1 MILFVLKKNT
11 NFEFLPDS
19 NALNASEKYFLGSE
33 IQNFPKAIVPFQSI
47 RHNIHSLCYVQHRI

>member
-33 IQNFPKAIVPFQSI
+33 IQNFPKKPLFPF
-47 RHNIHSLCYVQHRI
+47 NL